1 MRFILTALAVL
12 ISIGSAVAVRAE
24 VTNIS
29 NQQKTTVVGNN
40 TTTIDSK
47 TTVVKNVKTL
57 AKSRPSTS
65 TLKSRAR

>member
-12 ISIGSAVAVRAE
+12 ISLGSAVAVRAE

-57 AKSRPSTS
+57 AKSRSSTS

>member
-1 MRFILTALAVL
+1 MRFILTALAIL
-12 ISIGSAVAVRAE
+12 ISIGSTVAVRAE

-29 NQQKTTVVGNN
+29 NQQKTTVLGNN

-47 TTVVKNVKTL
+47 TTVVKNVKTI